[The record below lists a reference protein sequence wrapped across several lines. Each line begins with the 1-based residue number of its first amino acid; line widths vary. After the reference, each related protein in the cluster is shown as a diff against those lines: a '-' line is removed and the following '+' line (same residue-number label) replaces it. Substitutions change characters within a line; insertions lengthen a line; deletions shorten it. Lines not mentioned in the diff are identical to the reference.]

1 MKVLAFQDWEV
12 TSSASPEEVCTQDL
26 WGEEIGGE
34 AGPQLL
40 GTLGTLLTPASGW
53 GLSWVKQGKGKE
65 EKGSEEAGGL
75 CSEGG
80 FRSSLC

>member
-1 MKVLAFQDWEV
+1 
-12 TSSASPEEVCTQDL
+12 
-26 WGEEIGGE
+26 
-34 AGPQLL
+34 
-40 GTLGTLLTPASGW
+40 LTPASGW